1 MRPANPLALMVIG
14 HAALLAA
21 VHLHVGGVPVDH
33 YRPAGQ
39 RRRPLRGQHVHHRGG
54 HCRQTR
60 LHLQPLAGRDAA
72 GQLGSSTIVPEP
84 G

>member
-54 HCRQTR
+54 HCRQTVSTFSHWPGVTR
-60 LHLQPLAGRDAA
+60 RASWGRRR
-72 GQLGSSTIVPEP
+72 
-84 G
+84 